1 MVGLTCVHHYFLT
14 YYSTLDWWTIDY
26 GWEEF
31 FLFDLS
37 FFYMV
42 EACFLLHGAYL
53 VRDYRKEFQITN
65 EL

>member
-1 MVGLTCVHHYFLT
+1 
-14 YYSTLDWWTIDY
+14 
-26 GWEEF
+26 
-31 FLFDLS
+31 
-37 FFYMV
+37 MV